1 MPNRLSKRLMVFAG
15 LLAAPVGT
23 AVNAAK
29 PPLQPRSID
38 ARLPKLTK
46 FFADHNCPLRDHA
59 RVFLEV
65 ADRNHLDWRLLPSI
79 SVVESGGGKQF
90 RNNNVLGWAN
100 CEQNFPSVTAGI
112 RTVARR
118 LSRSHLYRHKSLDG
132 ILATYN
138 PRPEYSM
145 KVKSLMRSFQFIQIP
160 EVAAAN

>member
-29 PPLQPRSID
+29 PPLQPGNAD
-38 ARLPKLTK
+38 ARLPRLTR
-46 FFADHNCPLRDHA
+46 FFENHNCPLRNRA
-59 RVFLEV
+59 QLFLDV

-100 CEQNFPSVTAGI
+100 CDQNFPSVTAGI
-112 RTVARR
+112 RTVAQR

-145 KVKSLMRSFQFIQIP
+145 KVKSLMRSFQFIQTP
-160 EVAAAN
+160 AEAAAN